1 MSQRYHRSGSPRA
14 RPAHPTPYTDF
25 FDGLGPGVKDLN
37 RVSRGLHDVLRRRAE
52 SADIDLKVDGQA
64 FDPEFLPALC
74 DEVIA
79 AAQAMKEAAVLYS
92 KRRGA
97 VDQW

>member
-1 MSQRYHRSGSPRA
+1 MSRGFRRSSGTPR
-14 RPAHPTPYTDF
+14 PTPPGPYTDF
-25 FDGLGPGVKDLN
+25 FDGLGPGLKDVN
-37 RVSRGLHDVLRRRAE
+37 RVSRGLHQLLRRQAE
-52 SADIDLKVDGQA
+52 SADVDLRVEGAA
-64 FDPEFLPALC
+64 FDPTYLPALM

-79 AAQAMKEAAVLYS
+79 AAQAMKDAAVLYS

>member
-1 MSQRYHRSGSPRA
+1 MSQRFGRSGPSS

-25 FDGLGPGVKDLN
+25 FDGLGAGLKHVN
-37 RVSRGLHDVLRRRAE
+37 RASQGLHTLLRRRAE
-52 SADIDLKVDGQA
+52 SADVDLRVDGQP
-64 FDPEFLPALC
+64 FDPAFLPALM

-79 AAQAMKEAAVLYS
+79 AALAMKEAAELYS

>member
-1 MSQRYHRSGSPRA
+1 MPDLSYVRGEIERMRVRISLQRKEVIQLQRA
-14 RPAHPTPYTDF
+14 GISTA
-25 FDGLGPGVKDLN
+25 
-37 RVSRGLHDVLRRRAE
+37 SAE
-52 SADIDLKVDGQA
+52 L
-64 FDPEFLPALC
+64 LPALC

-79 AAQAMKEAAVLYS
+79 AAQAMKDAAELYS

>member
-1 MSQRYHRSGSPRA
+1 MSQRFHRAGSA
-14 RPAHPTPYTDF
+14 SRPAHPTPYTDF
-25 FDGLGPGVKDLN
+25 FDGLGPNVKDVN
-37 RVSRGLHDVLRRRAE
+37 RVSRGLLQLLRRKAE
-52 SADIDLKVDGQA
+52 SADIDLRVEHRE
-64 FDPEFLPALC
+64 FDPAFLPSLL

-79 AAQAMKEAAVLYS
+79 AAQEMKDAAVLYS

>member
-1 MSQRYHRSGSPRA
+1 MSQGYRRTTGGSRA
-14 RPAHPTPYTDF
+14 APPGPYTDF
-25 FDGLGPGVKDLN
+25 FDGLGPGLKDVN
-37 RVSRGLHDVLRRRAE
+37 RMSRGLHQLLRRRAE
-52 SADIDLKVDGQA
+52 SADVDLRVEGQA
-64 FDPEFLPALC
+64 FDPAFLPGLM

-79 AAQAMKEAAVLYS
+79 AAQAMKDAAVLYS